1 MLVTDDAKYGSRRS
15 EVALAAMSK
24 QESTSVTS
32 STKPSVIKE
41 SFDKKGQSIKAARRR
56 AYPIDAATCTASGV
70 IDVDRRRREYPIDA
84 ATCTASGVIDVD
96 RRRREYPIDAATCA
110 APVVID
116 VDRRR
121 REYPIDAATCATPVV
136 INAEEGMAGIRR
148 ELPLIDAA
156 AMSISGKEGHGDAR
170 ADSDDELT
178 SVSDVPERT
187 AEEDL
192 LREVGLSDPS

>member
-1 MLVTDDAKYGSRRS
+1 MEVLLVTDDAKYGSRRS

-24 QESTSVTS
+24 QESTLVTS
-32 STKPSVIKE
+32 KTKPSVIKE
-41 SFDKKGQSIKAARRR
+41 SFDKKGQSIKAVRRR
-56 AYPIDAATCTASGV
+56 AYPIDAATCTTS
-70 IDVDRRRREYPIDA
+70 D
-84 ATCTASGVIDVD
+84 VIDVD

-116 VDRRR
+116 
-121 REYPIDAATCATPVV
+121 
-136 INAEEGMAGIRR
+136 AEEGMAGIRR

-156 AMSISGKEGHGDAR
+156 AVSVSGKEGHGDAC

>member
-24 QESTSVTS
+24 QESTLVTS
-32 STKPSVIKE
+32 KTKPSVIKE
-41 SFDKKGQSIKAARRR
+41 SFDKKGQSIKAVRRR
-56 AYPIDAATCTASGV
+56 AYPIDAATCTTS
-70 IDVDRRRREYPIDA
+70 D
-84 ATCTASGVIDVD
+84 VIDVD

-116 VDRRR
+116 
-121 REYPIDAATCATPVV
+121 
-136 INAEEGMAGIRR
+136 AEEGMAGIRR

-156 AMSISGKEGHGDAR
+156 AVSVSGKEGHGDAC

>member
-15 EVALAAMSK
+15 EVDLAAMSK
-24 QESTSVTS
+24 QESTFVTS
-32 STKPSVIKE
+32 KTKPSVIKE
-41 SFDKKGQSIKAARRR
+41 SFDKKGQSIKAVRRR
-56 AYPIDAATCTASGV
+56 AYPIDAATCTTS
-70 IDVDRRRREYPIDA
+70 DV
-84 ATCTASGVIDVD
+84 VDVD

-121 REYPIDAATCATPVV
+121 REYPIDAATCAAPVV
-136 INAEEGMAGIRR
+136 IDAEEGMAGIRR

-156 AMSISGKEGHGDAR
+156 AVSVSGKEGHGDAR

>member
-24 QESTSVTS
+24 QESTFVTS
-32 STKPSVIKE
+32 KTKPSVIKE
-41 SFDKKGQSIKAARRR
+41 SFDKKGQSIKAVRRR
-56 AYPIDAATCTASGV
+56 A
-70 IDVDRRRREYPIDA
+70 YPIDA

-116 VDRRR
+116 
-121 REYPIDAATCATPVV
+121 
-136 INAEEGMAGIRR
+136 AEEGMAGIRR

-156 AMSISGKEGHGDAR
+156 AVSVSGKEGHGDAC

>member
-84 ATCTASGVIDVD
+84 ATCAAPVVIDVD

-116 VDRRR
+116 
-121 REYPIDAATCATPVV
+121 
-136 INAEEGMAGIRR
+136 AEEGMAGIRR

>member
-1 MLVTDDAKYGSRRS
+1 MLVTDDAEYCSRRS
-15 EVALAAMSK
+15 KVDLAAMSK
-24 QESTSVTS
+24 QEPASVTS
-32 STKPSVIKE
+32 SAKPSVIKE
-41 SFDKKGQSIKAARRR
+41 SFDKKGQSIKAVRRR
-56 AYPIDAATCTASGV
+56 A
-70 IDVDRRRREYPIDA
+70 YPIDA

-116 VDRRR
+116 
-121 REYPIDAATCATPVV
+121 
-136 INAEEGMAGIRR
+136 AEEGMAGIRR

-156 AMSISGKEGHGDAR
+156 AVSVSGKEGHGDAR

-192 LREVGLSDPS
+192 LREVGLNDPS